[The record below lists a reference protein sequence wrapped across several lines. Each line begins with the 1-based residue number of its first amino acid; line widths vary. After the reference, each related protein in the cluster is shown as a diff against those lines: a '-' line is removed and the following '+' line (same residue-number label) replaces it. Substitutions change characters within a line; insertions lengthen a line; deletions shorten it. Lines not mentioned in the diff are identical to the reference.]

1 MLGFAASRCPDD
13 ARIWLRSDF
22 KSTYPAL
29 ARQAFGER
37 FAGHE
42 QIDSK
47 APRTTANPLHRINLM
62 LAILRDLM
70 GRLRRRSWLVSK
82 QRKRLAKHLQML
94 IGYRNYVRPRFNGE
108 EESPAQLIGLV
119 PRRLTGRELL
129 RWRQDWGPE
138 RSGHPLSVD
147 GESVA
152 AFSGRWRS
160 GDCEASATALSD

>member
-1 MLGFAASRCPDD
+1 M
-13 ARIWLRSDF
+13 
-22 KSTYPAL
+22 
-29 ARQAFGER
+29 
-37 FAGHE
+37 
-42 QIDSK
+42 
-47 APRTTANPLHRINLM
+47 
-62 LAILRDLM
+62 
-70 GRLRRRSWLVSK
+70 
-82 QRKRLAKHLQML
+82 
-94 IGYRNYVRPRFNGE
+94 
-108 EESPAQLIGLV
+108 